1 MNSVSDEAL
10 YQTLS
15 SASNNPPA
23 PTPPRI
29 LPTPEEYPLTVPLL
43 EDQEP
48 DPFSNRAPLY
58 SSVQKKRGVVPTL
71 VELANSSVSAPP
83 VPPPRP
89 PSPAYTNVPSP
100 ATSSTSDPKK
110 PALPRRTNSSKR
122 KPPSRTGSLNK
133 GLDTCSRKHGSS
145 ASALN
150 ISGGPSSGGTV
161 SDNGTR
167 PEYTTIPSYPSAGSL
182 LTQRVVPK
190 EESEGTPPLPV
201 KQKSLTETQKS
212 FTTGSTNSPQ
222 MYGRHYRAFR
232 DSRRSDRPGGIA
244 YLKFNQ
250 QDFYELLDE
259 CDSKRRPF
267 NDRSF
272 PPDIS
277 SLCYIP
283 FRNMSEIV
291 SAAEGKVTKS
301 SKSSSRSSS
310 RLSSKDGERS
320 PKMGHIVW
328 KRPKELNPRSRLLS
342 GGKMFRGDLVEGVRG
357 TPNFGAAC
365 SALALKHE
373 LLFQVM
379 PDDQCPIAF
388 EDDWGIYKFRFWRYG
403 NWTEVTIDDKLPS
416 VAGELLYSHTLEN
429 DEHWMCVMEKAYAKF
444 NGCYDII
451 NKIPLSDMLQHMTGG
466 ITETLTLRTVG
477 SSEQLGCYVE
487 NCFKKRALILTTA
500 LKSKEGMMLGLDSE
514 LPYIVTRV
522 KRRTRV
528 HPCLVCLYSPFGAS
542 GWAGPWGRDS
552 PEWRNFSHDDVY
564 NFGLMNESDF
574 DFWISV
580 EDLVEFFETVFIAHQ
595 SSDTMAGIVQQ
606 LDPSIVSLVRS
617 GVFGNWIKD
626 KTDGGAPNNAKFLT
640 HNIQF
645 LVTQQSIDDKMCV
658 LSLVQRF
665 RPRNTP
671 HEGFMCIG
679 FSVFKAPENIQY
691 RMTDLKEAP
700 VAIATYSYKESVSV
714 RVDLEP
720 GNYVVIPTSYQA
732 GVVGEYLLR
741 CVSPRNLN
749 IRALKQAPP
758 SVTKKQVIDVE
769 LLCGENLPDVTHS
782 YDADPEQEVY
792 CVIWCGKDKCQFPI
806 KRGPNPLWNSIAT
819 FHAKSPYKRTIF
831 VQVWYKPAPGS
842 SAKEDVCLA
851 ETCQLPIITG
861 DHKVV
866 CQLTLSKKT
875 SANKTP
881 VAIPKSSKKGGSR
894 CAGSIT
900 LIVRY
905 NPLPTVFRGI
915 PKGGSNVQVVSMDR
929 GRERVMDTSESENS
943 SNRDRKCR
951 TEPRGG
957 VALLNHVALSNQ
969 GSISSLVRSG
979 TNSPHRP
986 SVGSNYNADQIIL
999 PPYCCSEPRAAEQ
1012 GLPRTKVQVSSPYRR
1027 GRHHSG

>member
-1 MNSVSDEAL
+1 
-10 YQTLS
+10 
-15 SASNNPPA
+15 
-23 PTPPRI
+23 
-29 LPTPEEYPLTVPLL
+29 
-43 EDQEP
+43 
-48 DPFSNRAPLY
+48 
-58 SSVQKKRGVVPTL
+58 
-71 VELANSSVSAPP
+71 
-83 VPPPRP
+83 
-89 PSPAYTNVPSP
+89 
-100 ATSSTSDPKK
+100 
-110 PALPRRTNSSKR
+110 
-122 KPPSRTGSLNK
+122 
-133 GLDTCSRKHGSS
+133 
-145 ASALN
+145 
-150 ISGGPSSGGTV
+150 
-161 SDNGTR
+161 
-167 PEYTTIPSYPSAGSL
+167 
-182 LTQRVVPK
+182 
-190 EESEGTPPLPV
+190 
-201 KQKSLTETQKS
+201 
-212 FTTGSTNSPQ
+212 
-222 MYGRHYRAFR
+222 
-232 DSRRSDRPGGIA
+232 
-244 YLKFNQ
+244 
-250 QDFYELLDE
+250 
-259 CDSKRRPF
+259 
-267 NDRSF
+267 
-272 PPDIS
+272 
-277 SLCYIP
+277 
-283 FRNMSEIV
+283 
-291 SAAEGKVTKS
+291 
-301 SKSSSRSSS
+301 
-310 RLSSKDGERS
+310 
-320 PKMGHIVW
+320 
-328 KRPKELNPRSRLLS
+328 
-342 GGKMFRGDLVEGVRG
+342 MFRGDLVEGVRG

-487 NCFKKRALILTTA
+487 NSFKKRALILTTA

-792 CVIWCGKDKCQFPI
+792 CVIWCGKEKCQVPI

-881 VAIPKSSKKGGSR
+881 NAIPKSSKRGGSR

-929 GRERVMDTSESENS
+929 GRERAMDTSESENS
-943 SNRDRKCR
+943 ANRDRKCR

-957 VALLNHVALSNQ
+957 VGLLNHVALSNQ
-969 GSISSLVRSG
+969 GSISSLARSG

-999 PPYCCSEPRAAEQ
+999 PPTAALNREQLNRASPARRSRSRHPTDEDAIIQANRSKSMHSRPQNGGPVPAPGGSNSLDDLFDDDRPVKLMVNCDKTLSPEQPLRGLASDHSLRAGTILPPYQYPTPLPEPNCSNVNFIGNGDHVDGKTNGSILRTVAPTPR
-1012 GLPRTKVQVSSPYRR
+1012 
-1027 GRHHSG
+1027 